1 MREPES
7 KEEIVENSEA
17 TTTPA
22 FSTDKKVE
30 IEVEIEVEV
39 EVEVKEVGE
48 VIE

>member
-30 IEVEIEVEV
+30 AEVEIEI